1 MKRTIFVIIISL
13 LALFC
18 IGMCYFVFARH
29 MTIPFLYRNKA
40 GNEYTIV
47 TSLCESPLIVD
58 TSSMVAIRSEQ
69 FNMHPTCKFMADPF
83 VVREGDDF
91 YIFYEEM
98 SAKMNSTWGDIA
110 VLHSK
115 NLKDWERIGV
125 ALDEP
130 FHLSFP
136 NVFKYGGE
144 WYMIPETSAIDEI
157 RLYKATDFPL
167 KWAFHATLIPDFYG
181 VDPALVHKDG
191 IWYLMCNSN
200 DRLLLF
206 SSHTLTGNYTKHPC
220 SPIRSGIQETRLAG
234 PVFSID
240 DTLFYS
246 TQRHDGGYG
255 TGVVLFR
262 IDSLTTDYFKD
273 SRLDNNPIVYNH
285 GNEFARDGMH
295 QFSVLFV
302 SEKQQYI
309 TVMDGCRHA
318 TSTVWGWD
326 WHNFPTFRF
335 Q

>member
-1 MKRTIFVIIISL
+1 MKKPIRIFLIL
-13 LALFC
+13 LIAIFC
-18 IGMCYFVFARH
+18 LVGYLIKARH
-29 MTIPFLYRNKA
+29 MTVPFLYRNKA

-47 TSLCESPLIVD
+47 TSLCESPLVVD

-69 FNMHPTCKFMADPF
+69 FNLHPTCKFMADPF
-83 VVREGDDF
+83 IIRDGDDF

-98 SAKMNSTWGDIA
+98 SAKMNSTWGDVS

-115 NLKDWERIGV
+115 NLNDWQRIGV

-136 NVFKYGGE
+136 NVFKYEDE
-144 WYMIPETSAIDEI
+144 WYMIPETSAIGEI

-167 KWAFHATLIPDFYG
+167 KWAFHTTLISDFYG

-191 IWYLMCNSN
+191 IWYLMCNSG
-200 DRLLLF
+200 DELQLF
-206 SSHTLTGNYTKHPC
+206 FSHTLTGNYSKHPN
-220 SPIRSGIQETRLAG
+220 SPIRYGMQETRPAG
-234 PVFSID
+234 PVFSVN
-240 DTLFYS
+240 DTLYYS

-255 TGVVLFR
+255 TAVALFR

-273 SRLDNNPIVYNH
+273 SRIDNNPIVYNH

-295 QFSVLFV
+295 QFSVLYIG
-302 SEKQQYI
+302 EKQQYI
-309 TVMDGCRHA
+309 IVMDGCRHI

-326 WHNFPTFRF
+326 WHNLPTFRF